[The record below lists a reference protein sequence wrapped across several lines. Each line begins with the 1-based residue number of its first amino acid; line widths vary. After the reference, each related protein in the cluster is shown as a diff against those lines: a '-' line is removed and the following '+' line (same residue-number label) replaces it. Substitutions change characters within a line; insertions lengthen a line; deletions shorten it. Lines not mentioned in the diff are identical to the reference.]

1 MMRKTKAIV
10 TELCSGAKN
19 GTPLSLVFSKVV
31 TINDILLQIERK
43 FIANAS
49 QFVIIYYK
57 WRRNCIVDTF

>member
-19 GTPLSLVFSKVV
+19 GTPLSLVFTKVV

-43 FIANAS
+43 FIANYVYS

-57 WRRNCIVDTF
+57 